1 MNTYTK
7 KHLRDNIELSYTKD
21 GDIEI
26 LISPGFGAGWSTWDS
41 NSINLAVDKKII
53 DFFKKYGKYVSL
65 DKLKTFL
72 ESIGYEGVYCGGWK
86 NIVIEKIKPNCKFRI
101 DEYDGSEEL
110 ISYEDDH
117 LWEL

>member
-26 LISPGFGAGWSTWDS
+26 LISPGFGAGWSTWDN

-53 DFFKKYGKYVSL
+53 DFFKEYGKCVSL

-72 ESIGYEGVYCGGWK
+72 ESGFAFTPPSCPRYSSNRSFPSSSLYHAITL
-86 NIVIEKIKPNCKFRI
+86 PF
-101 DEYDGSEEL
+101 
-110 ISYEDDH
+110 
-117 LWEL
+117 